1 MLGRPREFDEN
12 GAREV
17 AMQLFWAKG
26 YEATSLSNLLAAMG
40 ISKSSFYQTFESK
53 HTLFEQ
59 CLNQYRDIIVSS
71 MSKGLANAPTS
82 MAFIRHALV
91 DIANDTND
99 PLGRRG
105 CLIMN
110 TASEF
115 SQRDSSIARC
125 VEAGIQ
131 ATRDIFLQA
140 VNAAQAD
147 GDISSNTRADILADY
162 IVTVVSGLKNQVKA
176 GSSRKQIMN
185 IAELS
190 VNTLQEMA

>member
-1 MLGRPREFDEN
+1 MLGRPRKFDEN

-53 HTLFEQ
+53 HILFEQ
-59 CLNQYRDIIVSS
+59 CLNQYRDIIVST

-147 GDISSNTRADILADY
+147 GEISSNTRAEILADY

-176 GSSRKQIMN
+176 GASRKQIMN

-190 VNTLQEMA
+190 VCTLQEMA

>member
-131 ATRDIFLQA
+131 ATKDIFLQA
-140 VNAAQAD
+140 VKAAQAD

-162 IVTVVSGLKNQVKA
+162 LVTVVSGLKSQVKA
-176 GSSRKQIMN
+176 GASRKQIIN

-190 VNTLQEMA
+190 VSTLQEMA

>member
-59 CLNQYRDIIVSS
+59 CLNQYRDIIVST

-147 GDISSNTRADILADY
+147 GEISSNTRAEILADY

-176 GSSRKQIMN
+176 GASRKQIMN

-190 VNTLQEMA
+190 VCTLQEMA

>member
-53 HTLFEQ
+53 HILFEQ
-59 CLNQYRDIIVSS
+59 CLNQYRDIIVST

-147 GDISSNTRADILADY
+147 GEISSNTRAEILADY

-176 GSSRKQIMN
+176 GASRKQIMN

-190 VNTLQEMA
+190 VCTLQEMA

>member
-59 CLNQYRDIIVSS
+59 CLNQYRDIIVST

-162 IVTVVSGLKNQVKA
+162 IVTVVNGLKNQVKA

>member
-1 MLGRPREFDEN
+1 
-12 GAREV
+12 
-17 AMQLFWAKG
+17 
-26 YEATSLSNLLAAMG
+26 MG

-59 CLNQYRDIIVSS
+59 CLNQYRDIIVST

-176 GSSRKQIMN
+176 GASRKQIIN

-190 VNTLQEMA
+190 VSTLQEMA

>member
-1 MLGRPREFDEN
+1 MLGRRREFDEN

-53 HTLFEQ
+53 HILFEQ
-59 CLNQYRDIIVSS
+59 CLNQYRDIIVST

-147 GDISSNTRADILADY
+147 GEISSNTRAEILADY

-176 GSSRKQIMN
+176 GASRKQIIN

-190 VNTLQEMA
+190 VCTLQEMA

>member
-59 CLNQYRDIIVSS
+59 CLNQYRDIIVST

-147 GDISSNTRADILADY
+147 GEISSNTRAEILADY

-176 GSSRKQIMN
+176 GASRKQIMN

-190 VNTLQEMA
+190 VSTLQEMA

>member
-1 MLGRPREFDEN
+1 MLGRPRKFDEN

-53 HTLFEQ
+53 NTLFEQ
-59 CLNQYRDIIVSS
+59 CLNQYRDILVST
-71 MSKGLANAPTS
+71 MSEGLANAPTP
-82 MAFIRHALV
+82 MMFIKHALV
-91 DIANDTND
+91 DVANDTND

-105 CLIMN
+105 CLMMN

-115 SQRDSSIARC
+115 SQRDSNIARC

-131 ATRDIFLQA
+131 ATKDIFLQA
-140 VNAAQAD
+140 VKAAQAD

-162 IVTVVSGLKNQVKA
+162 LVTVVSGLKSQVKA
-176 GSSRKQIMN
+176 GASRKQIIN
-185 IAELS
+185 TAEFS
-190 VNTLQEMA
+190 VRTLQEMA

>member
-53 HTLFEQ
+53 HILFEQ
-59 CLNQYRDIIVSS
+59 CLNQYRDIIVST

-147 GDISSNTRADILADY
+147 GDISSNTRAEILADY

-176 GSSRKQIMN
+176 GASRKQIMN

-190 VNTLQEMA
+190 VCTLQEMA